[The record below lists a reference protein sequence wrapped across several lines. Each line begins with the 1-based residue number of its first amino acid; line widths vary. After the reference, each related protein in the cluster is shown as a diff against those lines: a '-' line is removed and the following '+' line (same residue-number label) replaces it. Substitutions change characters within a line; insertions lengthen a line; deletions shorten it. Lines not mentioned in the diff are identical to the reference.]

1 MASESLAEIA
11 GLAVA
16 HAPGGFSHAA
26 AGLQVAQGQ
35 RHARAG
41 VKVLRAAAPGLAEAA
56 AQAAFAHVQLI
67 GQVADG
73 NAFMRVRQQPA
84 AGLLHAG
91 SFLRAQ
97 QAGALNL
104 GRSGSQGR
112 GAAGG
117 QQTQLL
123 MQQGQR
129 ASVQGQQS
137 ARRIWRWMD
146 GLPGQGAG
154 MGQGGGAGGAA
165 GQQAHAAG
173 MAQKLAGSG
182 LAQVSGEQLFV
193 QLQAQLL
200 DVLLGAAAVAALAL
214 GVDEAGDGD
223 AAAVKAK
230 LLAAPLFKRRVALQP
245 EGQAQQRARQAAAA
259 FVLLSG
265 LKAQCDCVGVLSV
278 CPAARAL

>member
-35 RHARAG
+35 RHAGAG
-41 VKVLRAAAPGLAEAA
+41 VKILRTAAPGLAEAA
-56 AQAAFAHVQLI
+56 AQAAFAHVQLV
-67 GQVADG
+67 GQAANG

-91 SFLRAQ
+91 GLLRTQ
-97 QAGALNL
+97 QARAFGW
-104 GRSGSQGR
+104 GRGGQGR

-117 QQTQLL
+117 QQAQLL
-123 MQQGQR
+123 VQQGQR
-129 ASVQGQQS
+129 ASVQGQQP
-137 ARRIWRWMD
+137 ARRVWRRMD

-173 MAQKLAGSG
+173 MAQKLTGSG
-182 LAQVSGEQLFV
+182 LAQVGGEQIFV

-230 LLAAPLFKRRVALQP
+230 LLAALLFKRRVALQP

>member
-16 HAPGGFSHAA
+16 HTPGGFSHAA

-41 VKVLRAAAPGLAEAA
+41 VKVLRTAAPGLAEAA
-56 AQAAFAHVQLI
+56 AQAAFAHVQLV
-67 GQVADG
+67 GQAADG

-91 SFLRAQ
+91 GLLRTQ
-97 QAGALNL
+97 QARAFGW
-104 GRSGSQGR
+104 GRGGQGR

-117 QQTQLL
+117 QQAQLL
-123 MQQGQR
+123 VQQGQR
-129 ASVQGQQS
+129 ASVQGQQP
-137 ARRIWRWMD
+137 ARRVWRRMD
-146 GLPGQGAG
+146 RLPGQSAG

-182 LAQVSGEQLFV
+182 LAQVGGEQLFI

>member
-41 VKVLRAAAPGLAEAA
+41 VKVLRTAAPGLAEAA
-56 AQAAFAHVQLI
+56 AQAAFAHVQLV
-67 GQVADG
+67 GQAADG

-91 SFLRAQ
+91 GLLRTQ
-97 QAGALNL
+97 QASAFGW
-104 GRSGSQGR
+104 GRGGQGR

-117 QQTQLL
+117 QQAQLL
-123 MQQGQR
+123 VQQGQR
-129 ASVQGQQS
+129 ASVQGQQP
-137 ARRIWRWMD
+137 ARRVWRRMD

-173 MAQKLAGSG
+173 MAQKLAGGG
-182 LAQVSGEQLFV
+182 LAQVGGEQLFV

>member
-1 MASESLAEIA
+1 MAGESLAEIA

-41 VKVLRAAAPGLAEAA
+41 VKVLRTAAPGLAEAA
-56 AQAAFAHVQLI
+56 AQAAFAHVQLV
-67 GQVADG
+67 GQAADG

-91 SFLRAQ
+91 GLLRTQ
-97 QAGALNL
+97 QARAFGW
-104 GRSGSQGR
+104 GRGGQGR

-117 QQTQLL
+117 QQAQLL
-123 MQQGQR
+123 VQQGQR
-129 ASVQGQQS
+129 ASVQSQQP
-137 ARRIWRWMD
+137 ARRVWRRMD

-154 MGQGGGAGGAA
+154 MGQGGSAGGAA

-173 MAQKLAGSG
+173 MAQKLAGGG
-182 LAQVSGEQLFV
+182 LAQVGGEQLFV

-265 LKAQCDCVGVLSV
+265 LKAQCDCIGVLSV

>member
-1 MASESLAEIA
+1 MAGESLAEIA

-16 HAPGGFSHAA
+16 HAPGGFGHAA

-41 VKVLRAAAPGLAEAA
+41 VKVLRTAAPGLAEAA
-56 AQAAFAHVQLI
+56 AQAAFAHVQLV
-67 GQVADG
+67 GQAADG

-91 SFLRAQ
+91 GLLRTQ
-97 QAGALNL
+97 QARAFGWER
-104 GRSGSQGR
+104 GGQGR

-117 QQTQLL
+117 QQAQLL
-123 MQQGQR
+123 VQQGQR
-129 ASVQGQQS
+129 ASVQGQQP
-137 ARRIWRWMD
+137 ARRVWRRMD

-182 LAQVSGEQLFV
+182 LAQVGGEQLFV

>member
-1 MASESLAEIA
+1 MAGESLAEIA

-56 AQAAFAHVQLI
+56 AQAAFAHMQLI

-73 NAFMRVRQQPA
+73 NALVRVRQQPA
-84 AGLLHAG
+84 AGLFHAG

-146 GLPGQGAG
+146 GLPGQGG
-154 MGQGGGAGGAA
+154 SAGGVA

-182 LAQVSGEQLFV
+182 LAQVGGEQLFV

-200 DVLLGAAAVAALAL
+200 DVLLGAAAVAALAP
-214 GVDEAGDGD
+214 GVDKAGDGD
-223 AAAVKAK
+223 TPAVKAK
-230 LLAAPLFKRRVALQP
+230 LLTALLFKR
-245 EGQAQQRARQAAAA
+245 
-259 FVLLSG
+259 
-265 LKAQCDCVGVLSV
+265 
-278 CPAARAL
+278 

>member
-1 MASESLAEIA
+1 MAGESLAEIA

-16 HAPGGFSHAA
+16 HAPGGFGHAA

-41 VKVLRAAAPGLAEAA
+41 VKVLRTAAPGLAEAA
-56 AQAAFAHVQLI
+56 AQAAFAHVQLV
-67 GQVADG
+67 GQAADG

-91 SFLRAQ
+91 GLLRTQ
-97 QAGALNL
+97 QARAFGW
-104 GRSGSQGR
+104 GRGGQGR

-117 QQTQLL
+117 Q
-123 MQQGQR
+123 
-129 ASVQGQQS
+129 
-137 ARRIWRWMD
+137 
-146 GLPGQGAG
+146 
-154 MGQGGGAGGAA
+154 
-165 GQQAHAAG
+165 
-173 MAQKLAGSG
+173 
-182 LAQVSGEQLFV
+182 
-193 QLQAQLL
+193 QAQLL

-223 AAAVKAK
+223 AAVVKAK
-230 LLAAPLFKRRVALQP
+230 LLAALLFKRRVALQP

>member
-1 MASESLAEIA
+1 MAGESLAEIA

-56 AQAAFAHVQLI
+56 AQAA
-67 GQVADG
+67 DG

-91 SFLRAQ
+91 GLLRTQ
-97 QAGALNL
+97 QARAFGW
-104 GRSGSQGR
+104 GRGGQGR

-117 QQTQLL
+117 Q
-123 MQQGQR
+123 
-129 ASVQGQQS
+129 
-137 ARRIWRWMD
+137 
-146 GLPGQGAG
+146 
-154 MGQGGGAGGAA
+154 
-165 GQQAHAAG
+165 
-173 MAQKLAGSG
+173 
-182 LAQVSGEQLFV
+182 
-193 QLQAQLL
+193 QAQLL

>member
-1 MASESLAEIA
+1 MAGESLAEIA

-16 HAPGGFSHAA
+16 HAPGGFGHAA

-41 VKVLRAAAPGLAEAA
+41 VKVLRTAAPGLAEAA
-56 AQAAFAHVQLI
+56 AQAAFAHVQLV
-67 GQVADG
+67 GQAADG

-91 SFLRAQ
+91 GLLRTQ
-97 QAGALNL
+97 QARAFGWER
-104 GRSGSQGR
+104 GGQGR

-117 QQTQLL
+117 QQAQLL
-123 MQQGQR
+123 VQQGQR
-129 ASVQGQQS
+129 ASVQGQQP
-137 ARRIWRWMD
+137 ARRVWRRMD
-146 GLPGQGAG
+146 GLP
-154 MGQGGGAGGAA
+154 GQGGGAGGAA

-173 MAQKLAGSG
+173 MAQQLTGEG
-182 LAQVSGEQLFV
+182 LAQIGGEQLFV

>member
-1 MASESLAEIA
+1 MAGESLAEIA

-16 HAPGGFSHAA
+16 HTPGGFSHAA

-41 VKVLRAAAPGLAEAA
+41 VKVLRTAAPGLAEAA
-56 AQAAFAHVQLI
+56 AQAAFAHVQLV
-67 GQVADG
+67 GQAADG

-91 SFLRAQ
+91 GLLRTQ
-97 QAGALNL
+97 QARAFGW
-104 GRSGSQGR
+104 GRGGQGR

-117 QQTQLL
+117 QQAQLL
-123 MQQGQR
+123 VQQGQR
-129 ASVQGQQS
+129 ASVQGQQP
-137 ARRIWRWMD
+137 ARRVWRRMD

-154 MGQGGGAGGAA
+154 MGQGGSAGGAA

-173 MAQKLAGSG
+173 MAQKLAGGG
-182 LAQVSGEQLFV
+182 LAQVGGEQLFV
-193 QLQAQLL
+193 QLQAQ
-200 DVLLGAAAVAALAL
+200 LLGAAAVAALAL

>member
-1 MASESLAEIA
+1 MAGESLAEIA

-16 HAPGGFSHAA
+16 HTPGGFSHAA

-41 VKVLRAAAPGLAEAA
+41 VKVLRTAAPGLAEAA
-56 AQAAFAHVQLI
+56 AQAAFAHVQLV
-67 GQVADG
+67 GQAADG

-91 SFLRAQ
+91 GLLRTQ
-97 QAGALNL
+97 QARAFGW
-104 GRSGSQGR
+104 GRGGQGR

-117 QQTQLL
+117 QQAQLL
-123 MQQGQR
+123 VQQGQR
-129 ASVQGQQS
+129 ASVQGQQP
-137 ARRIWRWMD
+137 ARRVWRRMD

-154 MGQGGGAGGAA
+154 MGQGGSAGGAA

-173 MAQKLAGSG
+173 MAQKLAGGG
-182 LAQVSGEQLFV
+182 LAQVGGEQLFV
-193 QLQAQLL
+193 QLQAQ
-200 DVLLGAAAVAALAL
+200 LLGAAAVAALAL

-230 LLAAPLFKRRVALQP
+230 LLAALLFKRRVALQP

>member
-1 MASESLAEIA
+1 MAGESLAEIA

-41 VKVLRAAAPGLAEAA
+41 VKVLRTAAPGLAEAA
-56 AQAAFAHVQLI
+56 AQAAFAHVQLV
-67 GQVADG
+67 GQAANG
-73 NAFMRVRQQPA
+73 NAFMRVRQQPE
-84 AGLLHAG
+84 AGLFHAG
-91 SFLRAQ
+91 GLLRTQ
-97 QAGALNL
+97 QARAFGW
-104 GRSGSQGR
+104 GRGRQGR

-117 QQTQLL
+117 QQAQLL
-123 MQQGQR
+123 VQQGQR
-129 ASVQGQQS
+129 ASVQGQQP
-137 ARRIWRWMD
+137 ARRVWRRMD

-154 MGQGGGAGGAA
+154 MGQGGSAGGAA

-182 LAQVSGEQLFV
+182 LAQVGGEQLFV

-230 LLAAPLFKRRVALQP
+230 LLAALLFKRRVALQP

>member
-1 MASESLAEIA
+1 MAGESLAEIA

-41 VKVLRAAAPGLAEAA
+41 VKVLRTAAPGLAEAA

-73 NAFMRVRQQPA
+73 NAFVRVRQQPA

-91 SFLRAQ
+91 GLLRTQ
-97 QAGALNL
+97 QARAFGW
-104 GRSGSQGR
+104 GRGGQGR

-117 QQTQLL
+117 QQAQLL
-123 MQQGQR
+123 VQQGQR
-129 ASVQGQQS
+129 ASVQGQQP
-137 ARRIWRWMD
+137 ARRVWRRMD

-173 MAQKLAGSG
+173 MAQKLAGGG
-182 LAQVSGEQLFV
+182 LAQVGGEQLFV